1 MPQILLLHGALG
13 SDRQLEPLKNSLEN
27 EFEVHILCFEG
38 HGGRTTDNL
47 LRIQNFSRNLID
59 YIEQHQLDK
68 PLIFGYSM
76 GGYVALYTEALHPG
90 TCGKIV
96 TLGTKLHWS
105 PDIAAREVRMLNPE
119 VIEEKVPKFAA
130 HLQRMHEP
138 NDWKE
143 NMRAT
148 AEMMESM
155 GENPPLNEVD
165 LSAVKCE
172 VQLLLGTKD
181 NMVSPQETELV
192 HRQLPNSKFEMLEDV
207 EHPIEKLDLS
217 KLSAYLKS

>member
-13 SDRQLEPLKNSLEN
+13 SDRQLQPLKERLEN
-27 EFEVHILCFEG
+27 DFEVHVLCFEG
-38 HGGRTTDNL
+38 HGERTTENP
-47 LRIQNFSRNLID
+47 LRIQNFSKNLLE
-59 YIEQHQLDK
+59 YIEEHQLEK

-96 TLGTKLHWS
+96 TLGTKLYWN

-119 VIEEKVPKFAA
+119 IIEEKVPKFAA

-148 AEMMESM
+148 AKMMEDM
-155 GENPPLNEVD
+155 GENPPLDEVD
-165 LSAVKCE
+165 LNAVECE
-172 VQLLLGTKD
+172 VLLLLGTKD
-181 NMVSPQETELV
+181 NMVSPQETEHV
-192 HRQLPNSKFEMLEDV
+192 HRQLSNSKFEMLKDV
-207 EHPIEKLDLS
+207 EHPIEKLNLDLLES
-217 KLSAYLKS
+217 YLH